1 MSKELTLSED
11 DVRKEHLKEVN
22 TAAHWTYLS
31 AVLGGGLLVMLMV
44 IAILGS

>member
-11 DVRKEHLKEVN
+11 DVREEHLKEVN
-22 TAAHWTYLS
+22 TAAHWTYLF
-31 AVLGGGLLVMLMV
+31 AALGGGFIVMLVV